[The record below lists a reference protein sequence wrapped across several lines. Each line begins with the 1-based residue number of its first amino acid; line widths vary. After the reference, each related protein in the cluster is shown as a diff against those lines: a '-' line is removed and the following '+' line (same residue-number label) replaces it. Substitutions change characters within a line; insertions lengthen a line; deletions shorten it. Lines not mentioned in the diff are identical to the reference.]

1 MIFKGIYCSNTPAEI
16 KMERIYMKIEGL
28 KVHLLALS
36 DICIMIYAST
46 SLCFKEESLE
56 VNQNAVV
63 LHHLLGGRESRR
75 KRKKLGE
82 EGEGHC
88 CH

>member
-36 DICIMIYAST
+36 DTCIMLYAST
-46 SLCFKEESLE
+46 SFCFKEER
-56 VNQNAVV
+56 VV
-63 LHHLLGGRESRR
+63 SRSESECCGTASPVGWERIQKEEKEIGG
-75 KRKKLGE
+75 G
-82 EGEGHC
+82 G
-88 CH
+88 